1 MTQQAEPDA
10 MPVGAEAQ
18 AEATPEESARAPKR
32 VMHADGFGAAFCAS
46 MAGLCAEAV
55 IGGTIAVLVMLARE
69 HDGLPH
75 NVAVIIA
82 AVLGIAFFAVLVSGF
97 VTGIAVMPAL
107 ALARRVA
114 RRAGRAERLRW
125 DLAAVP
131 VVAALV
137 VAAFGGVAALGSHTF
152 APALSYALWWAGLT
166 AGLLPATLV
175 AAVAGRR
182 VRKGRARGL
191 VRRVAR
197 DGALA
202 WLAVAVLGAG
212 AYGTG
217 LVKVYEPPRLHKS
230 DLAGTWTDGHGGTVK
245 LDSDGVAVAEGL
257 DNYVWD
263 ETGKDRP
270 KDCDGS
276 GNWKPVREGGKI
288 ESVAMRI
295 KSCELSRDWSVGGT
309 QKKPRIYHEIGKP
322 GSGKRYV
329 LTKVVRHKR

>member
-10 MPVGAEAQ
+10 KPVEAE
-18 AEATPEESARAPKR
+18 ETATPEQPARAAER
-32 VMHADGFGAAFCAS
+32 AMHADGFGAAFCAS

-55 IGGTIAVLVMLARE
+55 IGGTIAVLVMLSRE
-69 HDGLPH
+69 HDGLPG

-97 VTGIAVMPAL
+97 VTGVAVMPAL
-107 ALARRVA
+107 GFARRVA
-114 RRAGRAERLRW
+114 RRTGRAERLRL

-131 VVAALV
+131 VVAAALV
-137 VAAFGGVAALGSHTF
+137 IAFGGVAALGSRAF
-152 APALSYALWWAGLT
+152 APALSYVLWWACLT
-166 AGLLPATLV
+166 AGLLPAAFV

-182 VRKGRARGL
+182 VRTGRPKGL
-191 VRRVAR
+191 VRRIAR

-202 WLAVAVLGAG
+202 WLAVAVVGAG
-212 AYGTG
+212 VYGTG

-230 DLAGTWTDGHGGTVK
+230 DLAGTWTDGHGGTVE
-245 LDSDGVAVAEGL
+245 LDSDGGAVAQGL

-276 GNWKPVREGGKI
+276 GNWKPLRENGKI
-288 ESVAMRI
+288 ESVALRI
-295 KSCELSRDWSVGGT
+295 KSCELNRDWSVGGT
-309 QKKPRIYHEIGKP
+309 QKKPHISHEIGKP

-329 LTKVVRHKR
+329 LTKVAGHKK

>member
-10 MPVGAEAQ
+10 IPVEAQ
-18 AEATPEESARAPKR
+18 ADTAPEESARTPKR
-32 VMHADGFGAAFCAS
+32 VMHPDGFGAAYCAS

-75 NVAVIIA
+75 NVAVIVA
-82 AVLGIAFFAVLVSGF
+82 VVLGIALFAVLVSGF
-97 VTGIAVMPAL
+97 ITGVAVMPAL

-114 RRAGRAERLRW
+114 RRTGRPERLRW
-125 DLAAVP
+125 YLGAVP
-131 VVAALV
+131 VVSAAV
-137 VAAFGGVAALGSHTF
+137 VAAFGGVAALGSLAF
-152 APALSYALWWAGLT
+152 APALSYVLWWASLT
-166 AGLLPATLV
+166 VGLLPATLL

-182 VRKGRARGL
+182 VRAGRAKGL

-202 WLAVAVLGAG
+202 WLAIGVLGAG

-217 LVKVYEPPRLHKS
+217 LVKVYEPPQLHTS
-230 DLAGTWTDGHGGTVK
+230 DLAGRWTDGHGGTVE
-245 LDSDGVAVAEGL
+245 LNENGGAVADGL

-270 KDCDGS
+270 KDCDGTGS
-276 GNWKPVREGGKI
+276 WKAVKQDGRIEG
-288 ESVAMRI
+288 VALQF
-295 KSCELSRDWSVGGT
+295 KTCELSRSWNLGGT
-309 QKKPRIYHEIGKP
+309 QKTPRIYHEIGKP

-329 LTKVVRHKR
+329 LTKVIEHKK

>member
-10 MPVGAEAQ
+10 KPADAEA
-18 AEATPEESARAPKR
+18 AAAPERSARAPKR
-32 VMHADGFGAAFCAS
+32 AVHADGFGAAFCAS

-55 IGGTIAVLVMLARE
+55 IGGTVAVLVMLSRE

-82 AVLGIAFFAVLVSGF
+82 AALGIAFFAVLVSGF
-97 VTGIAVMPAL
+97 VTGVAVMPAL
-107 ALARRVA
+107 GLARRVA
-114 RRAGRAERLRW
+114 RRMGRAERLRL

-131 VVAALV
+131 VVAALLV
-137 VAAFGGVAALGSHTF
+137 IAFGGVAALGSLAF
-152 APALSYALWWAGLT
+152 APALSYVLWWAGLT
-166 AGLLPATLV
+166 AGLLPAAFV

-182 VRKGRARGL
+182 VRGGRPKGL
-191 VRRVAR
+191 VRRIAR
-197 DGALA
+197 DGALT
-202 WLAVAVLGAG
+202 WLAVAVVGAG
-212 AYGTG
+212 VYGTG
-217 LVKVYEPPRLHKS
+217 LVKVYEPPQLHKS

-245 LDSDGVAVAEGL
+245 FDADGGAVAQGL

-276 GNWKPVREGGKI
+276 GNWKPLRENGKI
-288 ESVAMRI
+288 ESVALRI

-329 LTKVVRHKR
+329 LTKVAGHKK

>member
-10 MPVGAEAQ
+10 MPAEAE
-18 AEATPEESARAPKR
+18 ADATPEESERTPKR

-46 MAGLCAEAV
+46 MAGLFAEAV

-75 NVAVIIA
+75 NVVAIIGV
-82 AVLGIAFFAVLVSGF
+82 VLGIAFFAVLVSGF
-97 VTGIAVMPAL
+97 VTGVAVMPAL

-114 RRAGRAERLRW
+114 RRTGRPERLRW
-125 DLAAVP
+125 LLAAVP
-131 VVAALV
+131 VVAAAV
-137 VAAFGGVAALGSHTF
+137 VAAFGGVAALGSLAF
-152 APALSYALWWAGLT
+152 APALSYVLWWGSLT
-166 AGLLPATLV
+166 VGLLPAALL

-182 VRKGRARGL
+182 IRAGRTTGL
-191 VRRVAR
+191 VRRIAR

-202 WLAVAVLGAG
+202 WLAVGVLGAG
-212 AYGTG
+212 VYGTG
-217 LVKVYEPPRLHKS
+217 LVKVYEPPRLHRS

-245 LDSDGVAVAEGL
+245 LDEDGRAVAQGL

-263 ETGKDRP
+263 ETGKDRST
-270 KDCDGS
+270 DCDGTGSWKALKES
-276 GNWKPVREGGKI
+276 GRIEG
-288 ESVAMRI
+288 VNLRI
-295 KSCELSRDWSVGGT
+295 KTCSLARSWDVGGT

-329 LTKVVRHKR
+329 LTKVVGHKK